1 MSNREWSRRQFACT
15 SLAALTAAGTGFSS
29 ISLLQAAELNEDGL
43 HHQPWFL
50 DSFLELGDDLT
61 TAGDAGKH
69 FAVMWELKGCPYC
82 AETHNV
88 NFAQKRISDF
98 IRSNFDVLQL
108 NFIGSRLVTD
118 FDGEEISEKDLAKK
132 YGVRFTP
139 TIQFFPKNAAGMAEK
154 KPHKREIARMP
165 GYMKPDHFLT
175 MFQYVAS
182 ESYNSKSFREY
193 LKTGQS

>member
-1 MSNREWSRRQFACT
+1 MSNRDWSRRQFTGSA
-15 SLAALTAAGTGFSS
+15 LAGLSFASAGFGSIAAATG
-29 ISLLQAAELNEDGL
+29 AELNEDGL
-43 HHQPWFL
+43 HYQPWFL

-61 TAGDAGKH
+61 TAGEAGKH

-88 NFAQKRISDF
+88 NFAQNRISDF

-139 TIQFFPKNAAGMAEK
+139 TIQFFPKNAEGLADK
-154 KPHKREIARMP
+154 QPRKREVARMP